1 MATLHLTLRVTVFLH
16 DKRGGGITISKHPKI
31 YFLNDKDEV
40 RHAMTSADF
49 NLASKK
55 LNLSDLLG
63 TKPVHFNGTSVNSFC
78 TPFSIWGKQCTNFD
92 RHEAKHLKLRF
103 FIFLLSQIL

>member
-1 MATLHLTLRVTVFLH
+1 MIR
-16 DKRGGGITISKHPKI
+16 GGITISKHPKI

-55 LNLSDLLG
+55 LNLSDLLV

-78 TPFSIWGKQCTNFD
+78 TPFSNGENN
-92 RHEAKHLKLRF
+92 A
-103 FIFLLSQIL
+103 QILIDMRPNI